1 MILLCRDYPYIS
13 HFLPHCLTIST
24 CLFLALNSFL
34 FLPTEY
40 RVVVAS
46 QLHLIHYFFKQPAQP
61 WLLTQYWLTRV
72 SEALLRG
79 CGHWQ
84 REDGWCRWP
93 AAPRACW
100 RVPLPLWGGGICTW
114 SKAVSHK
121 WPWMESLAKEISGLS
136 LSLIASGR
144 VLISSLVST
153 WGFSEE
159 GD

>member
-100 RVPLPLWGGGICTW
+100 RVPLPLWGGHLYLEQSSLTQMAMDGIACQRNF
-114 SKAVSHK
+114 
-121 WPWMESLAKEISGLS
+121 WPF